1 MTDRTTLCALVL
13 ALLPSLA
20 LAQQQPLSA
29 SDWLSGSVRGPVR
42 ESSAW
47 RPGDAPPPRPS
58 ARPQPVATSGAVGP
72 VQVTRLDQG
81 NPDHTGTQSPRRA
94 GLPADLWSGSDPA
107 QLSQMVLATPARLQ
121 SMQALL
127 KRVLTAQLA
136 PPTAPEGMRGQLFLS
151 RADRLLDM
159 GALDEAQSLLVAAG
173 PGQPE
178 IFRRMF
184 DIALLEG
191 DEGRACAIMNGTPGI
206 APSFAARIF
215 CLAQTG
221 DWAAAAIGLHGAE
234 ALGLIDER
242 QAILLTHFLDDAFV
256 DTAELL
262 APADRMTPLEFR
274 IYEAVGQPLP
284 TQPLPVAFAQSD
296 LRLNSGFK
304 ARLEAAERLAR
315 TGALPATTL
324 RQIYG
329 EQRPRGIG
337 RGLGT
342 RRSHAHAGGGAGGR
356 RSGAGVAPRLRRIPR
371 GRDGRPAG
379 GDGRGRPAHRHHRSP
394 RRRGGRPDARLDG
407 PARQRDPRSRARDGR
422 TPRHAPR
429 HPSRRGAADRDG
441 RYRRGAGGRSGPR
454 RAWHSHAARPG
465 SGPRCRSRRGAD
477 HPSAADAGPAMSADH
492 NAIGAFLD
500 AQAAEAGAARNTLLA
515 YGRDLRDLSDWL
527 GARALSLA
535 GLTREQVE
543 DYLSHCDAQGLS
555 RATRARRLSA
565 IRQFTRFALEEGWR
579 EDDPA
584 IRIAGPGRAKRIPRT
599 LDRAEIQALLDAAPG
614 IGRGRIDRTRN
625 MCLIELLYA
634 TGMRVTELVSLP
646 VAGCRGDPAVL
657 VIRGKGGKDRMVP
670 LGQAA
675 RTALRDWLEIRDNAP
690 PGQPAVPPAGGS
702 RRALAVSR
710 TGRGGPPA
718 AAELFAPAGPDGGG
732 GGHRSRARDAARDPP
747 RLCHPP
753 AGRRRRPAQHPDAA
767 GPCRSGHDGNLY
779 SCAEPSHA
787 RSGSEPPPSG
797 ARRVA

>member
-94 GLPADLWSGSDPA
+94 GLPADLWVGSDPA

-136 PPTAPEGMRGQLFLS
+136 PPAAPEGMRGQLFLS

-221 DWAAAAIGLHGAE
+221 DWAAAVIGLHGAE

-274 IYEAVGQPLP
+274 IHEAVGQPLP

-315 TGALPATTL
+315 TGALPAATL

-329 EQRPRGIG
+329 EQRPAA
-337 RGLGT
+337 
-342 RRSHAHAGGGAGGR
+342 SGGVWER
-356 RSGAGVAPRLRRIPR
+356 AGVMRTLEAAL
-371 GRDGRPAG
+371 AG
-379 GDGRGRPAHRHHRSP
+379 GDLAQALPRAFDEFRAAGMADLLAAMVAADLPTGISDPRAAEVADLMRAWIGLPDSVIPDPAPEMAAPPATPPDTRRGEALLTAMADIDAALEGDLARAGRGIAMLRAL
-394 RRRGGRPDARLDG
+394 GLDPDA
-407 PARQRDPRSRARDGR
+407 
-422 TPRHAPR
+422 
-429 HPSRRGAADRDG
+429 
-441 RYRRGAGGRSGPR
+441 
-454 RAWHSHAARPG
+454 
-465 SGPRCRSRRGAD
+465 
-477 HPSAADAGPAMSADH
+477 
-492 NAIGAFLD
+492 
-500 AQAAEAGAARNTLLA
+500 
-515 YGRDLRDLSDWL
+515 
-527 GARALSLA
+527 
-535 GLTREQVE
+535 
-543 DYLSHCDAQGLS
+543 
-555 RATRARRLSA
+555 
-565 IRQFTRFALEEGWR
+565 
-579 EDDPA
+579 
-584 IRIAGPGRAKRIPRT
+584 
-599 LDRAEIQALLDAAPG
+599 DRAEAQITLLPQMQA
-614 IGRGRIDRTRN
+614 T
-625 MCLIELLYA
+625 
-634 TGMRVTELVSLP
+634 
-646 VAGCRGDPAVL
+646 
-657 VIRGKGGKDRMVP
+657 
-670 LGQAA
+670 Q
-675 RTALRDWLEIRDNAP
+675 
-690 PGQPAVPPAGGS
+690 
-702 RRALAVSR
+702 
-710 TGRGGPPA
+710 
-718 AAELFAPAGPDGGG
+718 
-732 GGHRSRARDAARDPP
+732 
-747 RLCHPP
+747 
-753 AGRRRRPAQHPDAA
+753 
-767 GPCRSGHDGNLY
+767 
-779 SCAEPSHA
+779 
-787 RSGSEPPPSG
+787 
-797 ARRVA
+797 